1 MTDTESAGRTREAG
15 TDFPHPVMVE
25 IKGLTRTATFTRL
38 ADAVAAVRTTLATLS
53 LDDAHAAYLAEQFA
67 PEAVDRIGRQLAKV
81 GMVRS
86 IAFVGINAHPIYIRP
101 AAKR

>member
-1 MTDTESAGRTREAG
+1 
-15 TDFPHPVMVE
+15 MVE

-67 PEAVDRIGRQLAKV
+67 PEAVDRIGRQLTKV

-86 IAFVGINAHPIYIRP
+86 IAFVGIDAHPIYIRP
-101 AAKR
+101 TGKRQQVQPRRDA